1 VLPAPAFRA
10 PRGDTRARGGS
21 EAGAVANLAAALK
34 AAPAG
39 EQPGPAAAALA
50 VLGALAVDA
59 EGREAILAAGAVA
72 SVVRLLRAPAPDL
85 VRGPARAE
93 HASEVYAGLLRA
105 PAPDLICGPART
117 GHAAEAW
124 GPGQARQARWLHP
137 LRQHAGMPAPAAAS
151 VRGRP
156 ARGARP

>member
-1 VLPAPAFRA
+1 
-10 PRGDTRARGGS
+10 
-21 EAGAVANLAAALK
+21 VANLAAALK

-59 EGREAILAAGAVA
+59 EGRESILAAGAVA
-72 SVVRLLRAPAPDL
+72 SAVRLLRAPAPDL

-105 PAPDLICGPART
+105 PAPDLVCGPTRT
-117 GHAAEAW
+117 GHASEAW
-124 GPGQARQARWLHP
+124 GPGAGPAGTVVASAAAACRHAGAGSRLCARQACARRTP
-137 LRQHAGMPAPAAAS
+137 LAARAGPTCTC
-151 VRGRP
+151 
-156 ARGARP
+156 